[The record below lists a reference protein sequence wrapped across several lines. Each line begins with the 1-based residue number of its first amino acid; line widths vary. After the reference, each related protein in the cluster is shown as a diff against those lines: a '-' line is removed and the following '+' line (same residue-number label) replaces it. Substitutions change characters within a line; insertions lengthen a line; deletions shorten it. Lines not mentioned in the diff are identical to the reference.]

1 MLCCSI
7 AGYYLEDIVQMLN
20 FFPSPDERKK
30 KNKKRSNA
38 DDDDD
43 DDEATGGHDDVSVLT
58 V

>member
-1 MLCCSI
+1 
-7 AGYYLEDIVQMLN
+7 MLN

-43 DDEATGGHDDVSVLT
+43 DDEATGAPDDVSLVQNLASD
-58 V
+58 